1 MSIVKFAVEYFPLI
15 RSRLSSATGG
25 INKSTKNCRKSPHYF
40 LHETAAQLAI
50 KATEVFLMGIQDVIG
65 DDKFLQLFDLGV
77 ESHGSSLCFVV
88 DRSGSMRDE
97 IAAVR
102 DRVKQI
108 VQSSNLPYNYVL
120 VPFSDYGQDIG
131 INAN

>member
-1 MSIVKFAVEYFPLI
+1 MSKAKSVVITYFFF
-15 RSRLSSATGG
+15 RSRRSSATGG

-50 KATEVFLMGIQDVIG
+50 KATEVFLMGIRDVIG
-65 DDKFLQLFDLGV
+65 DDKFLQLFDLGL
-77 ESHGSSLCFVV
+77 ESRGSSLCFVV
-88 DRSGSMRDE
+88 DQSGSMRDD

-108 VQSSNLPYNYVL
+108 VQSSNQPYNYVL
-120 VPFSDYGQDIG
+120 VQFNDIDKDPG
-131 INAN
+131 NI